1 VQSIEGSNRPRAHRA
16 RWIGFRAVC
25 PKTLDHVAY
34 WLADR
39 DRIARFVTSHLGMH
53 VIEHTDRFTLVGAD
67 ARKGKLTLFA
77 AEGPRERGALKHV
90 ALRVNDLE
98 SALAELP
105 DDLSVDRS
113 DGTALFDLGDDVVLG
128 LVESPTETDF
138 DLDHV
143 ALFSTDPEGTAR
155 RYRDYGFQEAGRGAT
170 GAPRVEVAGAYV
182 EFHEGEPGDPD
193 EPLLNHL
200 AVLVDSAEDHR
211 SGAEQLGIEVQDFV
225 DAPNTLA
232 VFVWLPE
239 RVRLEYVEHKP
250 TFALQ

>member
-1 VQSIEGSNRPRAHRA
+1 MLPAPLR
-16 RWIGFRAVC
+16 

-34 WLADR
+34 WLENR
-39 DRIARFVTSHLGMH
+39 DRIADFLTNHLGMH
-53 VIEHTDRFTLVGAD
+53 VIERTDRFTLVGSD
-67 ARKGKLTLFA
+67 ARKGKLTLFE

-98 SALAELP
+98 AALRELP
-105 DDLSVDRS
+105 DDVTVNRRN
-113 DGTALFDLGDDVVLG
+113 GTAFFDVGDDVSLG
-128 LVESPTETDF
+128 LVEAETETEY

-143 ALFSTDPEGTAR
+143 ALFSADPEGTAEK
-155 RYRDYGFQEAGRGAT
+155 YRDYGFNAAGPGPS

-182 EFHEGEPGDPD
+182 EFHEGEPGAP
-193 EPLLNHL
+193 ERPLLNHL
-200 AVLVDSAEDHR
+200 AVLVDSAEEHR
-211 SGAEQLGIEVQDFV
+211 GAAEQRQIEVQDFV

-250 TFALQ
+250 TFALT

>member
-1 VQSIEGSNRPRAHRA
+1 MR
-16 RWIGFRAVC
+16 

-34 WLADR
+34 WLDDR
-39 DRIARFVTSHLGMH
+39 DRIADFVTSHLGMH
-53 VIEHTDRFTLVGAD
+53 VIERTDRFTLVGSD
-67 ARKGKLTLFA
+67 ARKGKLTLFD

-90 ALRVNDLE
+90 ALRVNDLDA
-98 SALAELP
+98 ALAELP
-105 DDLSVDRS
+105 EDLDVERAN
-113 DGTALFDLGDDVVLG
+113 GTALFEAGDDIVLG
-128 LVESPTETDF
+128 LVEAPTETEY

-143 ALFSTDPEGTAR
+143 ALFSADPEATAQ
-155 RYRDYGFQEAGRGAT
+155 RYRDYGFAAAEPSTA

-182 EFHEGEPGDPD
+182 EFHQGDPGDP
-193 EPLLNHL
+193 EQPLLNHL

-211 SGAEQLGIEVQDFV
+211 VAAEEREIEVQDFV

-250 TFALQ
+250 TFALK